1 MPFTP
6 FHLGPGLAFKAVGG
20 RHFSFL
26 VFGGTQVLMDIEP
39 LLGLLGLI
47 DSVHGLSHTLPGALM
62 IGLLATLSGKPISN
76 TVLGW
81 LRWRGPAVSWA
92 SAASAAWLGSFSHIG
107 LDALMHADIQP
118 LWPLSTANPWLHA
131 LSWQALHGACLLL
144 GLLAGAFVLWQQRRH
159 WRQPWASATHSPAAD
174 KAITP
179 KCDGHR

>member
-47 DSVHGLSHTLPGALM
+47 DSVHGLSHTLPGALL

-81 LRWRGPAVSWA
+81 LRWRGPAISWA
-92 SAASAAWLGSFSHIG
+92 GAASAAWLGSFSHIG

-118 LWPLSTANPWLHA
+118 LWPLSAANPWLHA

-144 GLLAGAFVLWQQRRH
+144 CLLAGALALWQQRRH
-159 WRQPWASATHSPAAD
+159 WRRP
-174 KAITP
+174 
-179 KCDGHR
+179 